1 MSLISGSDWSFV
13 ILLLIVILSALT
25 LMVIS
30 CMVRRETTTM
40 AKTTEISNKILQV
53 SIVFIALPPLFAV
66 YMRIFRYMYPL
77 HESQKLRNA
86 SHQAKY
92 HQNITKAGDHFNLK
106 LTF

>member
-53 SIVFIALPPLFAV
+53 SIVFIAPPPRPSPFC
-66 YMRIFRYMYPL
+66 YL
-77 HESQKLRNA
+77 HENFLLYVS
-86 SHQAKY
+86 
-92 HQNITKAGDHFNLK
+92 TP
-106 LTF
+106 

>member
-53 SIVFIALPPLFAV
+53 SIVFIAHPPPAPFCC
-66 YMRIFRYMYPL
+66 L
-77 HESQKLRNA
+77 HENFSLYV
-86 SHQAKY
+86 S
-92 HQNITKAGDHFNLK
+92 TP
-106 LTF
+106 

>member
-53 SIVFIALPPLFAV
+53 SIVFIASPRPSPI
-66 YMRIFRYMYPL
+66 YMRIFCYMYPL
-77 HESQKLRNA
+77 HEKPISR
-86 SHQAKY
+86 
-92 HQNITKAGDHFNLK
+92 
-106 LTF
+106 TF

>member
-53 SIVFIALPPLFAV
+53 SIVFIAHPPLTV
-66 YMRIFRYMYPL
+66 
-77 HESQKLRNA
+77 HKSQKLA
-86 SHQAKY
+86 
-92 HQNITKAGDHFNLK
+92 
-106 LTF
+106 TFF

>member
-53 SIVFIALPPLFAV
+53 SIVFIAPPPSRPFLLFTREFFAICIHSMKNQFHALFKVRHIYAV
-66 YMRIFRYMYPL
+66 ISCFCV
-77 HESQKLRNA
+77 
-86 SHQAKY
+86 
-92 HQNITKAGDHFNLK
+92 
-106 LTF
+106 TFQ

>member
-53 SIVFIALPPLFAV
+53 SIVFIAPLPPLFAI
-66 YMRIFRYMYPL
+66 YTRIFRYMYPL
-77 HESQKLRNA
+77 HEKPISR
-86 SHQAKY
+86 
-92 HQNITKAGDHFNLK
+92 
-106 LTF
+106 TF

>member
-53 SIVFIALPPLFAV
+53 SIVFIAPSLPFLLFTREFFAICIHSMKNQFHALFKVRHIYAV
-66 YMRIFRYMYPL
+66 ISCFCV
-77 HESQKLRNA
+77 
-86 SHQAKY
+86 
-92 HQNITKAGDHFNLK
+92 
-106 LTF
+106 TFQ

>member
-53 SIVFIALPPLFAV
+53 SIVFIAPPLPPLFAI
-66 YMRIFRYMYPL
+66 YTRIFRYMYPL
-77 HESQKLRNA
+77 HEIPISR
-86 SHQAKY
+86 
-92 HQNITKAGDHFNLK
+92 
-106 LTF
+106 TF

>member
-53 SIVFIALPPLFAV
+53 SIVCIYSPPPLPPLFAI
-66 YMRIFRYMYPL
+66 YTRIFRYMYPL
-77 HESQKLRNA
+77 HEKPISR
-86 SHQAKY
+86 
-92 HQNITKAGDHFNLK
+92 
-106 LTF
+106 TF